1 MRQVF
6 FLLSGLLLC
15 LISSCTKENVSSF
28 NDKFLKKWNV
38 ETSVYQRIGVD
49 TVFEEGW
56 ARTDSTSITYEFTD
70 LDVVK
75 PYMIII
81 NDEDLNFLPGQPD
94 TLRGEWTKI
103 DDDLIIVGE
112 QAYKINYLTNT
123 GMELEASRPFS
134 SDPTFHTETLTLF
147 LKPFSED

>member
-38 ETSVYQRIGVD
+38 ESSIYQRIGVD
-49 TVFEEGW
+49 SVFQEGW
-56 ARTDSTSITYEFTD
+56 ETTDSTSITYEFTD
-70 LDVVK
+70 LEVAD
-75 PYMIII
+75 PFMIII

-94 TLRGEWTKI
+94 TLRGFWEKV
-103 DDDLIIVGE
+103 DDDLIIVGD
-112 QAYKINYLTNT
+112 QSYKINYLTNT

-134 SDPTFHTETLTLF
+134 SDPLFHTETLTLF
-147 LKPFSED
+147 LKPINED